1 MSRTLPLPALAEGI
15 IAILPLTPLLLVPRT
30 RLLPALVEG
39 MAVIA
44 LPTRLTLLLQLL
56 LQLLLRLLLQLPVVV
71 VLVLSKGSLVKV
83 RKKNLLSQHA
93 LRFCCVCPFIRLF
106 M

>member
-1 MSRTLPLPALAEGI
+1 MSRTLTLPALAEGI

-56 LQLLLRLLLQLPVVV
+56 LRLLLQLQVVV

-83 RKKNLLSQHA
+83 RKKNLLSRHA
-93 LRFCCVCPFIRLF
+93 LRFCPVCPFIRL
-106 M
+106 

>member
-1 MSRTLPLPALAEGI
+1 MSHTLPLPALAEGI
-15 IAILPLTPLLLVPRT
+15 IAILPLTPLLLVPRA

-56 LQLLLRLLLQLPVVV
+56 LQLPVVV

-83 RKKNLLSQHA
+83 RKKNLLSRHA
-93 LRFCCVCPFIRLF
+93 LRFCPVCPFVRSF
-106 M
+106 VC